1 MVMLPDN
8 APRFTPPPFQ
18 HGRVFIL
25 GVPYLPEATI
35 QAHVQ
40 AHTQSVQV
48 QADVTA
54 NRNVRAAI
62 ARMSLTILWGS
73 LAIIAL
79 GAALAG
85 ACAVAVNV
93 YRAIAT

>member
-8 APRFTPPPFQ
+8 SPRFSPPPFQ

-25 GVPYLPEATI
+25 GVPYVPEST
-35 QAHVQ
+35 VQ
-40 AHTQSVQV
+40 TQVQSIAA
-48 QADVTA
+48 QADVAA

-62 ARMSLTILWGS
+62 ARMSLSILWAS
-73 LAIIAL
+73 VALVAL

-85 ACAVAVNV
+85 AVAVAVNV
-93 YRAIAT
+93 YRAVAG

>member
-8 APRFTPPPFQ
+8 SPRFSPPPFQ

-25 GVPYLPEATI
+25 GVPYVPEATV
-35 QAHVQ
+35 QHHVQ
-40 AHTQSVQV
+40 TIAG

-62 ARMSLTILWGS
+62 ARMSLSILWAS
-73 LAIIAL
+73 VALVAL

-85 ACAVAVNV
+85 AVAVSVVV
-93 YRAIAT
+93 YRAIVG

>member
-8 APRFTPPPFQ
+8 SQRFSPPPFQ

-25 GVPYLPEATI
+25 GVPYLPESTI
-35 QAHVQ
+35 HAHVQ
-40 AHTQSVQV
+40 AHAQSVQV
-48 QADVTA
+48 QADDTA
-54 NRNVRAAI
+54 NRNVRSAI
-62 ARMSLTILWGS
+62 ARMSLTILWCS
-73 LAIIAL
+73 LAIVAL

-93 YRAIAT
+93 YRAITT

>member
-1 MVMLPDN
+1 MVLLPDN
-8 APRFTPPPFQ
+8 APRFSPPPFQ

-25 GVPYLPEATI
+25 GVPYVPEATI
-35 QAHVQ
+35 HAHAQ
-40 AHTQSVQV
+40 TVQV

-62 ARMSLTILWGS
+62 ARMSLTILWCS

-93 YRAIAT
+93 YRAVAG